1 MIGAVTPGFR
11 SSQLIATWAAVFPVL
26 LAIACKA
33 SNTVHVCSLLYALHF
48 SPQSFSSASLTR
60 ESSGGADI
68 PRRNL
73 PESQPPRSGLQG
85 ITPSPSR
92 IEIGINS
99 HSVLRQS
106 KLYCGCRQTNPSQP
120 FSRLRSI
127 ARCNCQ
133 PLKLLTPR

>member
-11 SSQLIATWAAVFPVL
+11 SNQLSATWAGVFPVL
-26 LAIACKA
+26 AATACKA
-33 SNTVHVCSLLYALHF
+33 SSTFQVCSLLYALHF
-48 SPQSFSSASLTR
+48 SPQSFSSANFTR
-60 ESSGGADI
+60 ESSGGAVI

-85 ITPSPSR
+85 ITPNPSR
-92 IEIGINS
+92 IETGISS

-106 KLYCGCRQTNPSQP
+106 RLYCGCKQTNPSQP

-127 ARCNCQ
+127 TPCNSQ
-133 PLKLLTPR
+133 PVNLLTPR